1 MSTGVCDRSER
12 GNRGSQQHAEHD
24 TSREQQRTISTA
36 RERERERERT
46 RERSTSDYV
55 RARGHS
61 AVRRA
66 KARQGAGQPK
76 ISAARQ
82 DERSIEEQPAISAAR
97 QIERA
102 RESKRAC
109 AREIDRVNNHQS
121 HRTRPEISSVGT
133 AQRTPTVAARQIE
146 TATIKRFL
154 EQFD

>member
-1 MSTGVCDRSER
+1 MQSTTHRESSSEL
-12 GNRGSQQHAEHD
+12 SAQH
-24 TSREQQRTISTA
+24 
-36 RERERERERT
+36 EREREERT

-82 DERSIEEQPAISAAR
+82 GERSIEEQPAISAAR

>member
-1 MSTGVCDRSER
+1 MQSTTHRESSSEL
-12 GNRGSQQHAEHD
+12 SAQHE
-24 TSREQQRTISTA
+24 
-36 RERERERERT
+36 REREREERT